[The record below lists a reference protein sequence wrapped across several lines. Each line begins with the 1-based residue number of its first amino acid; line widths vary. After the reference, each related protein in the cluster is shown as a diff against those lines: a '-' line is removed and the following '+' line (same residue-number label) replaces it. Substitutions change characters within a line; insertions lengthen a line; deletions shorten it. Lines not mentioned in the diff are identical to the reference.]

1 MTHPASRRTILH
13 DVNSDRPGP
22 YLCRTVEIDDP
33 GALEL
38 LPSGR
43 PEWTA
48 WLRRGDGLVGLGTL
62 ARLDQAVGAES
73 WWQALCSRMDVVDE
87 VGLPGTGP
95 VAFGSFVFDP
105 AHTADH
111 SRLVVPRA
119 VVGRR
124 NGRAWLTRIAPAGEP
139 VEPADAL
146 LRVAG
151 SGPTSVDAPT
161 VTSVTPASLERADW
175 QAAVAE
181 ALGRFDD
188 TFTKVVLA
196 RAVDAQASGPIEA
209 RTLVASLAGR
219 YPTCWTYHVDGL
231 VGASPELLIRRDQGL
246 ATSRV
251 LAGTIRRHGDDEVDR
266 ALAQALARSS
276 KNLTEHELAVASV
289 AAALAPFCSGMNV
302 PEAPSVLELPNVFH
316 LATDITG
323 VAHGEASA
331 LSLATALHPSAAVCG
346 TPADV
351 ARATIAELEH
361 LDRGRY
367 AGPVGWMDA
376 AGDGEFAIA
385 LRCGQVD
392 PNDAR
397 HILLYAGCGIVA
409 ESDPADEYAETLAKL
424 VPMLEALGL

>member
-1 MTHPASRRTILH
+1 M
-13 DVNSDRPGP
+13 SDLPE
-22 YLCRTVEIDDP
+22 YLCRTIEIDDP
-33 GALEL
+33 GPLDAL
-38 LPSGR
+38 LPAE
-43 PEWTA
+43 PDWTA
-48 WLRRGDGLVGLGTL
+48 WLRRGDGIIGLGTL
-62 ARLDQAVGAES
+62 ARHDAFDSPETPER
-73 WWQALCSRMDVVDE
+73 WWQALCAQMDVADE

-95 VAFGSFVFDP
+95 VVFGSLVFDP

-111 SRLVVPRA
+111 SRLVVPKI
-119 VVGRR
+119 VVGRKK
-124 NGRAWLTRIAPAGEP
+124 GRSWLTSIHRTDEP
-139 VEPADAL
+139 RPGL
-146 LRVAG
+146 
-151 SGPTSVDAPT
+151 PAPT
-161 VTSVTPASLERADW
+161 APPAQAVATSVTPASLGCQDW
-175 QAAVAE
+175 QDAVAE
-181 ALGRFDD
+181 ALRRLDD
-188 TFTKVVLA
+188 TFTKIVLA
-196 RAVDAQASGPIEA
+196 RAVDASAASPIEA
-209 RTLVASLAGR
+209 RSLVTSLSHR

-276 KNLTEHELAVASV
+276 KNLAEHEFAVASV

-323 VAHGEASA
+323 VAHDQVSA
-331 LSLATALHPSAAVCG
+331 LGLAVALHPSAAVCG
-346 TPADV
+346 MPTDV
-351 ARATIAELEH
+351 ARAAITDLEH

-385 LRCGQVD
+385 LRCGQLDALD
-392 PNDAR
+392 PR
-397 HILLYAGCGIVA
+397 RILLYAGCGIVA
-409 ESDPADEYAETLAKL
+409 ESDPADEYTETQAKF